1 MGDCFPTIE
10 KAMTT
15 KSDKN
20 WQEKIEEI
28 EAEIYDATPL
38 NPPSNAQGSFIPV
51 IKAWFTA
58 LPTGGKV
65 IISVF
70 GVMLL
75 FSLIS
80 TVFSILKSLLSIL
93 VIGVVFYIAYKFV
106 NSNSKE

>member
-1 MGDCFPTIE
+1 MNTN
-10 KAMTT
+10 
-15 KSDKN
+15 SDKN
-20 WQEKIEEI
+20 WQERIEEI

-38 NPPSNAQGSFIPV
+38 NPPNNAQGSVIPI
-51 IKAWFTA
+51 IKGWFSA
-58 LPTGGKV
+58 LPSGGKV
-65 IISVF
+65 IITVF

-106 NSNSKE
+106 NSNGKE

>member
-1 MGDCFPTIE
+1 
-10 KAMTT
+10 MTRE
-15 KSDKN
+15 SDKN
-20 WQEKIEEI
+20 WQEKLEEI
-28 EAEIYDATPL
+28 EAEIYEATPL
-38 NPPSNAQGSFIPV
+38 NPPNNTQGSVIPV
-51 IKAWFTA
+51 VRGWFTA

-65 IISVF
+65 IISLF

-106 NSNSKE
+106 NSNGND

>member
-38 NPPSNAQGSFIPV
+38 NPPSNAQGSLSPSS
-51 IKAWFTA
+51 KDGLRLYPQGAK
-58 LPTGGKV
+58 L
-65 IISVF
+65 
-70 GVMLL
+70 
-75 FSLIS
+75 SL
-80 TVFSILKSLLSIL
+80 VCL
-93 VIGVVFYIAYKFV
+93 G
-106 NSNSKE
+106 